1 MVYDL
6 SRVHRSIDIFVCT
19 ARYIRHVIHAFVSWQ
34 STCQSKQRKEHVTS
48 WWWFAFLE
56 FLYVCFRFRLFI
68 LEQDRDYSTLATHI
82 HILRT
87 SIISFLGGISD
98 IREIANRLWDEA
110 DEQELGELG
119 AIFLRSCPSLGSLIN
134 HWDMSGWPHYRSSS
148 AAASSQVH
156 GSDMEWELFTFQDFE
171 RSRTFQFDLDD
182 HHNPRESAST
192 VIAVRRLELRNW
204 STHCNVIKISNKT
217 VHDMR
222 RYSDENW

>member
-1 MVYDL
+1 MHVVVDRYCSNRTL
-6 SRVHRSIDIFVCT
+6 SLFWLIFPLFSPRFTQVPPHTVHSESSTEKKHGIVRIRQVWKRTTVDGLRFEWSTSIDRYVCT
-19 ARYIRHVIHAFVSWQ
+19 ARHIRHVIHAFVSWQ

-87 SIISFLGGISD
+87 SIISFLGGASD

-134 HWDMSGWPHYRSSS
+134 HWDMSGWP
-148 AAASSQVH
+148 
-156 GSDMEWELFTFQDFE
+156 
-171 RSRTFQFDLDD
+171 
-182 HHNPRESAST
+182 
-192 VIAVRRLELRNW
+192 
-204 STHCNVIKISNKT
+204 
-217 VHDMR
+217 
-222 RYSDENW
+222 